1 MLEKEDF
8 KSYMPL
14 HFPYSKNAGKKNLYN
29 RFDET
34 MREDEFGHPIKDPKN
49 NTTTRFDSLKKDRF
63 QKHQLDNL
71 HADIKGYEVAF
82 QAEERLGRKLEEQR

>member
-1 MLEKEDF
+1 MLEKDDF

-14 HFPYSKNAGKKNLYN
+14 HFPYSKNVGKKNLFN

-34 MREDEFGHPIKDPKN
+34 QQADDMGIPIEDPKN

-63 QKHQLDNL
+63 QKHQLDTL
-71 HADIKGYEVAF
+71 HADLKGYEVAF
-82 QAEERLGRKLEEQR
+82 QAEERMGKKLEQ